1 MKMNE
6 KETKIKFPVC
16 LFFVCFFLAA
26 TFLSTLEKYASEGN
40 SFALI
45 VNGAVGPSW
54 KEAVGGCQQQY
65 LTSESALNP
74 GAGECGNKEAH

>member
-1 MKMNE
+1 MKR
-6 KETKIKFPVC
+6 KQKLGLP
-16 LFFVCFFLAA
+16 FVCFLNPHFSR
-26 TFLSTLEKYASEGN
+26 LSCQPAGNNGN

-45 VNGAVGPSW
+45 VNRAVCWWW

-74 GAGECGNKEAH
+74 GAGESGNKEGR